1 MEDSVVHWF
10 RESQESCPL
19 YCQWFNAW
27 LWEISSFSV
36 SASLSPKVSIMIFA
50 YFVWDLKTLVY
61 SKEKKNKQIC
71 CFLHSIKEEKSIFSA
86 EHGCPLYEQNMSSRG
101 IYRENFN
108 RSNAPDCHLCLW
120 KYPYFCVPALAMI
133 IMASVGKASMLL
145 EN

>member
-36 SASLSPKVSIMIFA
+36 SASLSPKVRIMLCA

-61 SKEKKNKQIC
+61 SKEKINKSAGFCIQWKRKNPFFQLSMAARYMSKTCLQGEYIERISIGAMHLTAIC
-71 CFLHSIKEEKSIFSA
+71 AFESIPTFVF
-86 EHGCPLYEQNMSSRG
+86 Q
-101 IYRENFN
+101 
-108 RSNAPDCHLCLW
+108 HLLW
-120 KYPYFCVPALAMI
+120 
-133 IMASVGKASMLL
+133 
-145 EN
+145 